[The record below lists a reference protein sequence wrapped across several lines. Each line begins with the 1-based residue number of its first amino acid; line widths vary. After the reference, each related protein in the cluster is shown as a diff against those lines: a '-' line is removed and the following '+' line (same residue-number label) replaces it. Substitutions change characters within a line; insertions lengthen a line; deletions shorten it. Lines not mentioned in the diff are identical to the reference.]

1 MLDAPVVE
9 LLLSITM
16 PLVPAVSFAKPVQ
29 LAGNPLVMAKFKTQ
43 PPVLPLALHLAPT
56 PAKSQSVDP
65 LTNSVKGEHKAP
77 FEVDSAS
84 ELVGLEIMARRV
96 PAKVKSY
103 NVGLVEELGP
113 HTYRCPLLG
122 VVK

>member
-43 PPVLPLALHLAPT
+43 PLVLPLALHLAPT

-65 LTNSVKGEHKAP
+65 LTNSVKGEHKP
-77 FEVDSAS
+77 LFWFDSDSSLDA
-84 ELVGLEIMARRV
+84 LAGVNMTGRV
-96 PAKVKSY
+96 PAKVKAY
-103 NVGLVEELGP
+103 NIGLAEESAP
-113 HTYRCPLLG
+113 HTYRRPAL
-122 VVK
+122 